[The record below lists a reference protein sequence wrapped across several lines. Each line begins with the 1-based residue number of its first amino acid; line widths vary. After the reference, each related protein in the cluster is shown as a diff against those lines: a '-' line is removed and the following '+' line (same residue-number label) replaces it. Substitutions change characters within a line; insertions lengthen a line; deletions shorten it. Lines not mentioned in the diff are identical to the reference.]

1 MLIIGGRFRYMERM
15 KKLTVKSIL
24 YAIVVICAMVAACG
38 CEDRLQSDIKDMSVP
53 NDTAEPDKV
62 TEEARYSLYSGG
74 HKTTYIRADRLDKF
88 TRRDS
93 MIAINIDIDFYD
105 STGVIV
111 SNLVARE
118 GYIRERDDF
127 LSVTGSVVIIGEDSV
142 RIETEYLEWDNENER
157 ISTDSFVT
165 VIYSNGNILYSYGIE
180 SDPKLE
186 NIEFKKQVSGRL
198 TNMGKRKNENK

>member
-1 MLIIGGRFRYMERM
+1 MNN
-15 KKLTVKSIL
+15 LTTKFIL
-24 YAIVVICAMVAACG
+24 YAIIAIYAMVIAGG
-38 CEDRLQSDIKDMSVP
+38 CDEGSQLDIKDMAAPS
-53 NDTAEPDKV
+53 DTAEPDKV
-62 TEEARYSLYSGG
+62 TEQARYSLYTAG

-93 MIAINIDIDFYD
+93 MVAINIDIDFYD

-127 LSVTGSVVIIGEDSV
+127 LAVTGSVVIIGEDSV

-157 ISTDSFVT
+157 IRTDSFVT
-165 VIYSNGNILYSYGIE
+165 VIYSNGNVLYSYGIE
-180 SDPKLE
+180 SDAKLE

-198 TNMGKRKNENK
+198 TDMGKRKNENK